1 MRVIKKCLVFTIIVY
16 FFLSLSKWGVKLH
29 PRVMNIQ
36 ALEAT
41 LDVTYTIDSIPVSN
55 KRPGIKRPIQYIVV
69 HNTGNPKSTARNE
82 RDYLTNPN
90 NTSSTSF
97 NIVVDEKEII
107 EAVPVDEVAFHAG
120 DVEGNR
126 KGIGIELC
134 ESGDFEKTKAN
145 AAKLIAY
152 LMKHYDIPLSHVK
165 THHDFSGKQCP
176 RKMLGNWEE
185 FLQSVQKA
193 YDKID
198 NYY

>member
-1 MRVIKKCLVFTIIVY
+1 MRVIKKCVVFLVMINL
-16 FFLSLSKWGVKLH
+16 FLGLSGLFAKMKQEPMDVEKVGATTGVS
-29 PRVMNIQ
+29 
-36 ALEAT
+36 
-41 LDVTYTIDSIPVSN
+41 YTIDSIPISN

-82 RDYLTNPN
+82 RDYLTNPK

-107 EAVPVDEVAFHAG
+107 EAIPVNEVAFHAG
-120 DVEGNR
+120 DSEGNR

-152 LMKHYDIPLSHVK
+152 LMKHYDIPLSNVK

-176 RKMLGNWEE
+176 RKMLGSWEE
-185 FLQSVQKA
+185 FLESIQKA
-193 YDKID
+193 YESLNN
-198 NYY
+198 NY